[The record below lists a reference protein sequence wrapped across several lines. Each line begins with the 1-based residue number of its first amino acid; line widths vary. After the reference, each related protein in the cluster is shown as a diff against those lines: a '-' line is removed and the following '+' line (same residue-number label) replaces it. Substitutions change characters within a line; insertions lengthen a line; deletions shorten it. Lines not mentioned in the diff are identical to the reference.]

1 MDLTHHAM
9 SATEDVRPADA
20 EPASWVDT
28 RAPAELRPYLRLV
41 RADRPIGIWLLLWP
55 CWWSLLLGAAQA
67 LPQSWWT
74 LTLTVLPLMVLFAAG
89 AAVMRGAG
97 CTYNDIVDRDIDAK
111 VARTA
116 GRPIA
121 SGQIAVT
128 TAWIFL
134 VMLLLIGLTI
144 LIQLNTFSIVLG
156 ALSLVPIAI
165 YPFMKRITNWP
176 QAFLGLTFN
185 WGALLGWSAV
195 MGGLDVAPVV
205 LFLGCVA
212 WTLGYDTI
220 YAHQDKEDDVLIG
233 VRSTARLFGGDTER
247 WLVGF
252 YLLAWALWLIAGG
265 MVDLGI
271 GFYAGM
277 VAVGAH
283 LAWQIYRLDINNG
296 ANCLTVFKSNRN
308 LGLIVFVSIV
318 MGMINP

>member
-1 MDLTHHAM
+1 M

-28 RAPAELRPYLRLV
+28 RAPVELRPYLRLV

-55 CWWSLLLGAAQA
+55 CWWSLLLAASQA
-67 LPQSWWT
+67 SP
-74 LTLTVLPLMVLFAAG
+74 LTLLALMVLFAAG

-97 CTYNDIVDRDIDAK
+97 CTYNDIVDRDIDAQ

-144 LIQLNTFSIVLG
+144 LIQLNRFSMVLG

-185 WGALLGWSAV
+185 WGALLGWSSV
-195 MGGLDVAPVV
+195 MGGLDVAPVL
-205 LFLGCVA
+205 LFLGCVV

-220 YAHQDKEDDVLIG
+220 YAHQDKEDDALIG
-233 VRSTARLFGGDTER
+233 VRSTARLFGGTTKR
-247 WLVGF
+247 WLAGF
-252 YLLAWALWLIAGG
+252 YLAAWVAWLTAGQ
-265 MVDLGI
+265 MVELGT

-296 ANCLTVFKSNRN
+296 ANCLTVFKSNRD
-308 LGLIVFVSIV
+308 LGLIVFVAILA
-318 MGMINP
+318 GMIIS

>member
-1 MDLTHHAM
+1 MDLTHHTM

-55 CWWSLLLGAAQA
+55 CWWSLLLGAGQA
-67 LPQSWWT
+67 LPLSWWT

-121 SGQIAVT
+121 SGQIAVNA
-128 TAWIFL
+128 AWIFL

-144 LIQLNTFSIVLG
+144 LIQLNAFSIVLG

-195 MGGLDVAPVV
+195 MGGLDVAPVL
-205 LFLGCVA
+205 LFLGCVV

-220 YAHQDKEDDVLIG
+220 YAHQDKEDDALIG
-233 VRSTARLFGGDTER
+233 VRSTARLFGGNTKR

-252 YLLAWALWLIAGG
+252 YLVAWVAWLTAGG
-265 MVDLGI
+265 MVELGI
-271 GFYAGM
+271 GFYTGM

-296 ANCLTVFKSNRN
+296 ANCLTVFKSNRD
-308 LGLIVFVSIV
+308 LGLIVFVSIL
-318 MGMINP
+318 MGMIIL